1 MRNANEGISLAAI
14 VAKET
19 TTGKWNGTGGGIGLG
34 TGGIG
39 LFIGGVSGS
48 KQEQTQR
55 AKNFESPKEEEYSL
69 LNVYG
74 SIIKVLVFGVLF
86 GLSARLFTFL
96 SDTGSDFAEPV
107 TTTTATGK
115 IQSILGGMAEMVSI
129 LGTVVPFLVIIIAM
143 IWFLFF
149 SSKREKEEL
158 TRVEREAAKTKL
170 RIDVYHRLRYVESD
184 HVVFDPI
191 TGREVPAERACINKL
206 IEALADGQNHEGYDE
221 MYRKKH
227 HLIKIFLLKMA
238 CNVFSF
244 LLGAFILS
252 APFVLYTLTG
262 SVLNAVIHFTFSL
275 PLATILL
282 VYAYSGFEES
292 IYLFMAY
299 KYDSSKS

>member
-74 SIIKVLVFGVLF
+74 SIIKILVFGVLF
-86 GLSARLFTFL
+86 GLSSRLFTFL

-206 IEALADGQNHEGYDE
+206 IEALVDE
-221 MYRKKH
+221 SND
-227 HLIKIFLLKMA
+227 I
-238 CNVFSF
+238 
-244 LLGAFILS
+244 
-252 APFVLYTLTG
+252 
-262 SVLNAVIHFTFSL
+262 
-275 PLATILL
+275 
-282 VYAYSGFEES
+282 
-292 IYLFMAY
+292 
-299 KYDSSKS
+299 SKRN